1 MTREI
6 QLNALDMNC
15 VKRRLPDLS
24 AQPLRSTPR
33 NERQKK

>member
-24 AQPLRSTPR
+24 AQPRALDAA
-33 NERQKK
+33 E

>member
-15 VKRRLPDLS
+15 VKRGLPDLS
-24 AQPLRSTPR
+24 AQPRALDAA
-33 NERQKK
+33 E

>member
-15 VKRRLPDLS
+15 VKCRLPDLS
-24 AQPLRSTPR
+24 AQPRALDAA
-33 NERQKK
+33 E